1 MEDQFKSTRKVAE
14 QFAVATKGVEQATSA
29 AGKAA
34 ERTWPK
40 ISKFASA
47 IGRIAKYRLIR
58 SIIRGITDAIK
69 EGSDNFYKYSKD
81 VGAPFA
87 DAMDNVKSAAL
98 TMKNQVGSAFG
109 ELFQAVVPIILD
121 LIGYITQLASVLSMV
136 WAALSGKGGWYKAKE
151 GLDAVADSAGGA
163 GSAAKE
169 ALKYLAPFDEL
180 NRLPSDNGSGGGGGG
195 GNNGLSDM
203 FDFQEWEED
212 SAWGKI
218 AQYVRE
224 NLEAIELL
232 VDIFGFSIG
241 VAMLLSGHIGYGLG
255 LMLYFGYKGVQAVS
269 ENWETIKTQM
279 QGSIGKVTAIV
290 SGALLVLGAVL
301 AFSGAS
307 IPIGLGM
314 MVAGAAG
321 LATAAV
327 ANWSSIKT
335 ALEGPLGEVAAMVSA
350 ATLVLGILLLIAG
363 AWPLGLGLI
372 VAGAAG
378 LGTAITLNWDSF
390 IEKIR
395 EFIGHVND
403 EVELGVAWISD
414 YIGRGGLQLIINAI
428 NGLLTPINNAVNG
441 IIDDINSIVQDL
453 IKTFPK
459 FAEWLGID
467 ESFHLDPIDLK
478 LIPDLD
484 PPVGTFYNQTKAE
497 IEAKSKKSPVGVDS
511 KANLKGYERA
521 ELKTPVIDS
530 TANLTKSNSAKLGT
544 PSINSTAL
552 FTKSMTGSEFSTTWD
567 STANWTKSTYKGG
580 TKNYTWW
587 TTWDSTANW
596 TTSKYKGGTKDYTW
610 WTTWDSTANY
620 TKKTIAPDLKDSN
633 GNMIIKSTAK
643 IDKVDT
649 SSAPRVKLN
658 ATAEVKARGG
668 VFQNG
673 GWKNIPQFAG
683 GGSLFVAGE
692 AGPEV
697 VGHFNNRTEVLNQ
710 SQMAS
715 AIASGVAKTMA
726 GIRFSLMGL
735 PSSNNSGDMYDA
747 MYSAMSR
754 ALAENADDRPIML
767 DGDVV
772 YQNMVRKNRQE
783 MFRSGVN
790 PMMSMA

>member
-1 MEDQFKSTRKVAE
+1 MLKTLDKIEDQFKSTRKVAE
-14 QFAVATKGVEQATSA
+14 QFAVATKGVERATSA

-69 EGSDNFYKYSKD
+69 EGADNFYKYSKD

-87 DAMDNVKSAAL
+87 ESMDNVKSAAL
-98 TMKNQVGSAFG
+98 TMKNQLGSAFG
-109 ELFQAVVPIILD
+109 ELFQIITPIILD

-136 WAALSGKGGWYKAKE
+136 YAALSGKGGWYKAKE

-180 NRLPSDNGSGGGGGG
+180 NRLPSDNGSGGGGGSSSG
-195 GNNGLSDM
+195 GLSDM

-269 ENWETIKTQM
+269 ENWGTIKTQM
-279 QGSIGKVTAIV
+279 QGSIGEITAIV
-290 SGALLVLGAVL
+290 SGALLVLGAAL
-301 AFSGAS
+301 TFSGAS

-321 LATAAV
+321 LATAVV

-335 ALEGPLGEVAAMVSA
+335 ALEGPIGEVTAIISS

-363 AWPLGLGLI
+363 AWPIGLGLI

-378 LGTAITLNWDSF
+378 LAATAAANWDN
-390 IEKIR
+390 IKKIGSDAVDKIKEGWDAAKENTKLEIKAAVDLVKNWTVSLKEWVSGKADGTFYGVHAGIGLVKNWTKPLKEWVSGKADGKFFGVYSAIGLVKNWTKPLKEWVSGKADGKFFGVYAAIGLVKNGWQSVSAWIKNNKLIGAAVEIGVSLVR
-395 EFIGHVND
+395 GGWQSVSAWIKNNKFIGSAI
-403 EVELGVAWISD
+403 EIGVK
-414 YIGRGGLQLIINAI
+414 L
-428 NGLLTPINNAVNG
+428 
-441 IIDDINSIVQDL
+441 VQSGWSTVKSWL
-453 IKTFPK
+453 SNLAGT
-459 FAEWLGID
+459 LGID
-467 ESFHLDPIDLK
+467 I
-478 LIPDLD
+478 
-484 PPVGTFYNQTKAE
+484 TF
-497 IEAKSKKSPVGVDS
+497 
-511 KANLKGYERA
+511 
-521 ELKTPVIDS
+521 
-530 TANLTKSNSAKLGT
+530 
-544 PSINSTAL
+544 
-552 FTKSMTGSEFSTTWD
+552 
-567 STANWTKSTYKGG
+567 
-580 TKNYTWW
+580 
-587 TTWDSTANW
+587 
-596 TTSKYKGGTKDYTW
+596 
-610 WTTWDSTANY
+610 
-620 TKKTIAPDLKDSN
+620 
-633 GNMIIKSTAK
+633 
-643 IDKVDT
+643 
-649 SSAPRVKLN
+649 N
-658 ATAEVKARGG
+658 AGGG
-668 VFQNG
+668 VFENG
-673 GWKNIPQFAG
+673 KWSDIPQFAG

-710 SQMAS
+710 SQMAA
-715 AIASGVAKTMA
+715 AIASGVAETMA
-726 GIRFSLMGL
+726 SVRFSLMGL
-735 PSSNNSGDMYDA
+735 PSSGDNGDMYEA
-747 MYSAMSR
+747 IYSAMSR

-767 DGDVV
+767 DGDVM
-772 YQNMVRKNRQE
+772 YRNMVRRNRQE
-783 MFRSGVN
+783 TFRSGMN
-790 PMMSMA
+790 PMMSTA